1 MQLVF
6 IGAVSWSCETECWL
20 CFVVIL
26 FRMLFMFAG
35 NSEQLHSRRK
45 KGEKDE
51 EWLHEF
57 DQLINP
63 EESLRG
69 VWLWS
74 RHLDPSGPQFNY
86 IRKKGLLGLLSEA
99 PFLFL
104 WKGVTGWVLE
114 GQEEGRESKF
124 WCHNLKGSIYHL
136 FHSHC
141 PPNWGSSVPCLSWC
155 QGICHRP
162 LECFTISI
170 SAMVPTFLKS
180 SVNF

>member
-57 DQLINP
+57 DQLINL

-155 QGICHRP
+155 HRP

-180 SVNF
+180 LVNF